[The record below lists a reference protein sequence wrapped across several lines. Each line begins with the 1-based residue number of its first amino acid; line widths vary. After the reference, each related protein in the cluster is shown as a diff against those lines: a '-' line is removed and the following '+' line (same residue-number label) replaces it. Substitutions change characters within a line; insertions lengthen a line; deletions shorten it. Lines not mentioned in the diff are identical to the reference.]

1 MTIKKKK
8 KKKRD
13 IDIQEI
19 YDYQIDPKNV
29 QDKLTELEDRFRR
42 NNARIDEI
50 KEVMG
55 ETRNGFKEKV
65 QDKCAQKLGLESIE
79 IERAH

>member
-1 MTIKKKK
+1 
-8 KKKRD
+8 
-13 IDIQEI
+13 
-19 YDYQIDPKNV
+19 
-29 QDKLTELEDRFRR
+29 
-42 NNARIDEI
+42 
-50 KEVMG
+50 MG